1 LLPSAAGSGAAVSDG
16 LVGAFTVSGSGV
28 AGGLLAAITGGL
40 GARIFEIGGKT
51 ERVSELTVVSGLFV
65 RFSSIK
71 ETVSGLGGGA
81 ARSGSDLAGAGSFG
95 FALLIG
101 GTPPFLAGLSSTAG
115 LLSVA
120 GFFVFGEIRSVVVLR
135 AALFWAAGSGLAPDL
150 AGESLRVL
158 ARVTMN
164 NLSL

>member
-1 LLPSAAGSGAAVSDG
+1 MSGSGAGVSDG
-16 LVGAFTVSGSGV
+16 ITGAFAASGSGV
-28 AGGLLAAITGGL
+28 AGGLLDAISGSL
-40 GARIFEIGGKT
+40 GARILEIGGKT
-51 ERVSELTVVSGLFV
+51 ERVSELIAVSAFLG
-65 RFSSIK
+65 RFSSIN
-71 ETVSGLGGGA
+71 ETVSGLGGGVA
-81 ARSGSDLAGAGSFG
+81 GASSGLAGAGSFA

-101 GTPPFLAGLSSTAG
+101 GTPFFPGLS
-115 LLSVA
+115 SVA

-164 NLSL
+164 DLSL

>member
-1 LLPSAAGSGAAVSDG
+1 MSGSGAGVSDG
-16 LVGAFTVSGSGV
+16 IAGAFAASGSSV
-28 AGGLLAAITGGL
+28 AGGLLGAISGSL
-40 GARIFEIGGKT
+40 GARILEIGGKT
-51 ERVSELTVVSGLFV
+51 ERVSELTAVSGFLG
-65 RFSSIK
+65 RFSSIN
-71 ETVSGLGGGA
+71 ETVSGLGGGVA
-81 ARSGSDLAGAGSFG
+81 GADSGLVGAGSFA

-101 GTPPFLAGLSSTAG
+101 GTPFLPGLS
-115 LLSVA
+115 SVA

-164 NLSL
+164 DLSL

>member
-1 LLPSAAGSGAAVSDG
+1 MSGSGAGVSDG
-16 LVGAFTVSGSGV
+16 IAGAFAASGSSV
-28 AGGLLAAITGGL
+28 AGGLPGAISGSL
-40 GARIFEIGGKT
+40 GARILEIGGKT

-71 ETVSGLGGGA
+71 ETVSGLGGGV
-81 ARSGSDLAGAGSFG
+81 ARSGSDVAGAGSFG

-101 GTPPFLAGLSSTAG
+101 GTPPFLAGLSSAAG

-135 AALFWAAGSGLAPDL
+135 AALLWAAGSGLAPDL

-164 NLSL
+164 DLSL

>member
-1 LLPSAAGSGAAVSDG
+1 MSGSGAGVSDG
-16 LVGAFTVSGSGV
+16 IAGAFAASGSGV
-28 AGGLLAAITGGL
+28 AGGLLGAISGSL
-40 GARIFEIGGKT
+40 GARILEIGGKT
-51 ERVSELTVVSGLFV
+51 ERVSELTAVSGFLG
-65 RFSSIK
+65 RFSSIN
-71 ETVSGLGGGA
+71 ETVSGLGGGVA
-81 ARSGSDLAGAGSFG
+81 GVASGLVGAGSFA

-101 GTPPFLAGLSSTAG
+101 GTPFLPGLS
-115 LLSVA
+115 SVA

-164 NLSL
+164 DLSL

>member
-1 LLPSAAGSGAAVSDG
+1 MSGSGAGVSDG
-16 LVGAFTVSGSGV
+16 IAGAFAASGSGV
-28 AGGLLAAITGGL
+28 AGGLLGAISGSL
-40 GARIFEIGGKT
+40 GARILEIGGKT
-51 ERVSELTVVSGLFV
+51 ERVSELTAVSGFLG
-65 RFSSIK
+65 RFSSIN
-71 ETVSGLGGGA
+71 ETVSGLGGGVA
-81 ARSGSDLAGAGSFG
+81 GVGSGLVGAGSFA

-101 GTPPFLAGLSSTAG
+101 GTPFLPGLS
-115 LLSVA
+115 SVA

-164 NLSL
+164 DLSL

>member
-1 LLPSAAGSGAAVSDG
+1 MSGSGAGVSDG
-16 LVGAFTVSGSGV
+16 IAGGFAASGSGV
-28 AGGLLAAITGGL
+28 AGGLLGAISGSL
-40 GARIFEIGGKT
+40 GARILEIGGKT
-51 ERVSELTVVSGLFV
+51 ERVSELTAVSGFLG
-65 RFSSIK
+65 RFSSIN
-71 ETVSGLGGGA
+71 ETVSGLGGGVA
-81 ARSGSDLAGAGSFG
+81 GVASGLVGAGSFA

-101 GTPPFLAGLSSTAG
+101 GTPFLPGLS
-115 LLSVA
+115 SVA

-164 NLSL
+164 DLSL